1 MTRVRRALASAAMVL
16 AIAIA
21 SGEPGAAEPWDPRL
35 GELTSVA
42 LAIGGDPSCRA
53 NVARSLCAWGR
64 FALVRPGEA
73 EAIVEGEGEGV
84 WVAEGFLGRL
94 VIVDRASG
102 DVLWT
107 ATRSRRT
114 AVPGDSKGFEQLVAQ
129 LRADL
134 ETP

>member
-53 NVARSLCAWGR
+53 NVERSLRAWGR

-73 EAIVEGEGEGV
+73 EAIVEGGGV

-94 VIVDRASG
+94 AIVDRASG
-102 DVLWT
+102 DVLRT

-114 AVPGDSKGFEQLVAQ
+114 AVPGDSMAFEQLVAQ